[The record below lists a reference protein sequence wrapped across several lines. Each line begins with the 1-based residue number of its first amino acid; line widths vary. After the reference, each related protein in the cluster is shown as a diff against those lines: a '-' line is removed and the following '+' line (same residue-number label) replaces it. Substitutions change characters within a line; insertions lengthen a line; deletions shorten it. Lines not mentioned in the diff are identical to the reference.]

1 MSMQSS
7 IHPYFNWAKE
17 RLDEMDATLASL
29 EGKVGEVQADART
42 KADTI
47 IADLQ
52 KKRDDFQAA
61 VKKQSQ
67 VNETAW
73 VSAKAQL
80 ETDWNAFEVE
90 VKKYVEN
97 FGRQIEQQKAIF
109 ALQSAAQLKAWHETA
124 DRFAIAAKE
133 FAAGRRGEIDTVVQ
147 RMKTDAAAAEQTL
160 QKLTEAGNQSW
171 TALTAALNETRA
183 AFDRADQA
191 SREAFKKATAA

>member
-73 VSAKAQL
+73 ASAKAQL

-97 FGRQIEQQKAIF
+97 FGKQIEQQKAIF

-124 DRFAIAAKE
+124 DRFSAAAKE